1 MEDKFFWKILHHIYT
16 LEGELLLVEVEC
28 PFFFGRL
35 DVFSFSNNASSF
47 MNISE
52 GHGDVL

>member
-28 PFFFGRL
+28 LFFGKL